1 MSYKKGKLLGIILL
15 VMLLWGCEKKVPIVE
30 NTEVNILEIM
40 ASEAQSSIIKEDA
53 TFTLTTDSPVTE
65 AYLKENLMVS
75 PQMDF
80 KLKTLSNTSYELVP
94 TSPLDT
100 GSVISLKHHNE
111 THVAGWAFQVGDA
124 LTVKST
130 YPAEGADAVPVSTGI
145 EITFNNPIDAGM
157 LPFLTMEP
165 QVAFEHKIEGNK
177 ITLIP
182 EGLEEDVKYRLHL
195 SKAYENKLGKSL
207 TEDFETHFMTSG
219 QSTAQTQTEMTMTLD
234 LPNEAFFSSFFH
246 SYTPEVKTKIYSF
259 KDDMQFKEVVKA
271 YIHDEAYYRFPNK
284 RIPYDALTL
293 VFDENVPYRDDKDM
307 PHLALPG
314 LKEGNYLIVI
324 ETGATTYIDF
334 KQVSPYSLYYE
345 VSKDHPLLWCLDS
358 SSGETLSGL
367 NVLVNDSVK
376 TQTQADGVALLE
388 GAAPEDFISIQTPRG
403 SLYLPVKR
411 IRDQDHNR
419 EQYSYFEHIRNS
431 YSDSVDPDVRN
442 YFLYT
447 DRDVYK
453 PSETVHFYGM
463 VRLEDDKKLSEV
475 TVDFLGPDNERLERK
490 VIKVDDFG
498 TFSGGFDL
506 PVYESFFRIEV
517 SYAEHYIGSIYINS
531 THYIKPEF
539 TIHSQIDKKLI
550 GPNDSVILSGE
561 VAYFDKTPAVAMPL
575 ECVGSMTYGSES
587 ERARETVTT
596 DSNGAYS
603 LSFTPKY
610 DYRNSDPFWYQ
621 ITTANKL
628 AENKDVYTESDV
640 FVFPSEVIFNA
651 DMIEDEEAGKFHI
664 RVKTHALKMPLDPTD
679 VKSREDYMG
688 APLDKEIHMTLTE
701 SYVEEIETGSF
712 YDPILK
718 INVKQY
724 EYKRIENTIDV
735 ATFFTEKG
743 YAERTYDFDPTRTYE
758 FSASLEDVPGHEIWV
773 RDYLYKS
780 SYTTESDASP
790 YFKETSPYNIGDRV
804 LEELIIPD
812 NINRSPQEK
821 VLFIEY
827 RKDYLSHRVSTQLE
841 YETTFTEEMAPNHIL
856 KGIYYDG
863 KQFRVGSYAPE
874 TSIRMAMTEKQLKF
888 EIETDQSHY
897 RPGDTVNISVKTSS
911 DGNSGKAMP
920 ASFVLSVVD
929 EAYFA
934 VFPQTLDA
942 HGTFFMHQYDTGV
955 YEFYHTGYKPYAN
968 LSEMGGGP
976 DMDDGIVRESFK
988 DTAAFISGTT
998 DASGSAQLSFELPDN
1013 ITSWRLTFAG
1023 VSGQHD
1029 VGTHVEKRIS
1039 TLPFYGRLIMGES
1052 YVKGEQPS
1060 IMLRAGGEKINWEAQ
1075 VKYKVVLSNASGV
1088 IKTESVTGL
1097 PKAYTKVAFGDLAPG
1112 EYTLRV
1118 HAEQGAYKDAIENTF
1133 NVVDSKVA
1141 FTALKRNLSSENFAL
1156 SNSKGFT
1163 GLSLWHVNSKALSE
1177 KLWALVQNQ
1186 TDRLEWLLSGEEVRR
1201 FLQNK
1206 SLKPDLL
1213 THFTDYDGGIKP
1225 LLNASS
1231 DVNLTAQV
1239 AALEPSYLSKV
1250 SATNYFSSSLNP
1262 QYSDLREITSAFWG
1276 LASLGEPVLYDLILF
1291 DQEMADK
1298 SLSEKDKIVL
1308 GNAFVA
1314 LGANNRAYEIYESVE
1329 KKASNL
1335 DTEDTFKLAYLGAQL
1350 GAESSESWYALA
1362 ESKLP
1367 KLQEQHTFQLLQL
1380 IYLKSQHRKLTPVEV
1395 QYRLDGKEEKV
1406 TLDSPWPVQ
1415 LSIYPQTAFEFK
1427 GATGEL
1433 SVDENYLGSLDTVQF
1448 EDIPGYSITRSVD
1461 TSQVKLSGLIH
1472 VTLTVDC
1479 PLNKDGALIYETIP
1493 SGFSVV
1499 EPRPTGEDKQIIF
1512 YTSPNKFTREVFKYT
1527 LKAKQEGRY
1536 ILEPSIMTVD
1546 HTQFE
1551 KIEPIILEVSQ

>member
-1 MSYKKGKLLGIILL
+1 MSYKKVKLLGIILL
-15 VMLLWGCEKKVPIVE
+15 VILLGGCEKKVPIVE
-30 NTEVNILEIM
+30 NVEINILEIM
-40 ASEAQSSIIKEDA
+40 ASEAQSSVIKEDA
-53 TFTLTTDSPVTE
+53 TFTLTTNTPVTE

-75 PQMDF
+75 PQMDY
-80 KLKTLSNTSYELVP
+80 KLTPLSDTSYELVP

-124 LTVKST
+124 LIVKST
-130 YPAEGADAVPVSTGI
+130 YPAEGASAVPVSTGI
-145 EITFNNPIDAGM
+145 EIMFNNPIDAGI

-165 QVAFEHKIEGNK
+165 QVSFEHKIEGNK

-182 EGLEEDVKYRLHL
+182 KELDEDVKYSLRL

-207 TEDFETHFMTSG
+207 TKDFETYFMTSG
-219 QSTAQTQTEMTMTLD
+219 QSTAESKTEMTMTLD
-234 LPNEAFFSSFFH
+234 LPNEVFFSSFFY
-246 SYTPEVKTKIYSF
+246 SDSPKVKTKIYAF
-259 KDDMQFKEVVKA
+259 KDGVQFKEVVKA
-271 YIHDEAYYRFPNK
+271 YIRDEEYYRFPNK

-293 VFDENVPYRDDKDM
+293 VFDESVPYRDDKDM
-307 PHLALPG
+307 PYLALPG
-314 LKEGNYLIVI
+314 LEEGKYLIVV

-345 VSKDHPLLWCLDS
+345 FSKDQTLMWCLDS

-367 NVLVNDSVK
+367 DVLVNDSLK
-376 TQTQADGVALLE
+376 TQTQADGVAILE

-403 SLYLPVKR
+403 PLYLPVKR

-419 EQYSYFEHIRNS
+419 EQYSYFEYFRNS
-431 YSDSVDPDVRN
+431 YSDSLDPDVRN

-463 VRLEDDKKLSEV
+463 VRLENDKKLNEV
-475 TVDFLGPDNERLERK
+475 TVDLLGPDDERLERK
-490 VIKVDDFG
+490 IIKVDDFG
-498 TFSGGFDL
+498 TFTGDFDL

-517 SYAEHYIGSIYINS
+517 TNEAYYIGNIYISS

-539 TIHSQIDKKLI
+539 TIKSQIDKKLI
-550 GPNDSVILSGE
+550 GPSESVTLTGE

-575 ECVGSMTYGSES
+575 ECVGSMTYGSDN
-587 ERARETVTT
+587 ERVRENVKT

-603 LSFTPKY
+603 LAFSPKY
-610 DYRNSDPFWYQ
+610 DYRDSAPFWYQ
-621 ITTANKL
+621 IKTANEM
-628 AENKDVYTESDV
+628 AENKDVYTESEV

-651 DMIEDEEAGKFHI
+651 DMVEDEEAGKFRI
-664 RVKTHALKMPLDPTD
+664 RVKTHALKMPVDPSD
-679 VKSREDYMG
+679 VQSPEDYMG

-701 SYVEEIETGSF
+701 SYVEEIETGSV

-718 INVKQY
+718 INVKQN

-735 ATFFTEKG
+735 ATVHTENG
-743 YAERTYDFDPTRTYE
+743 YAELTYDFDPTRTYE
-758 FSASLEDVPGHEIWV
+758 FSASLEDVPGHEIKV
-773 RDYLYKS
+773 RDYLYKRT
-780 SYTTESDASP
+780 YTTESDASP
-790 YFKETSPYNIGDRV
+790 YFKWTPPYLIGNRV
-804 LEELIIPD
+804 LEELIIPET
-812 NINRSPQEK
+812 IERSPQEK

-827 RKDYLSHRVSTQLE
+827 RKDYLRHSVSTQLK
-841 YETTFTEEMAPNHIL
+841 YESTFTEEMAPNYIL

-863 KQFRVGSYAPE
+863 KRFRVGAYASE
-874 TSIRMAMTEKQLKF
+874 TSIQMADTEKQLKF
-888 EIETDQSHY
+888 EIETDQSQY

-911 DGNSGKAMP
+911 DGNSGKAIP

-934 VFPQTLDA
+934 VFPQKLDA
-942 HGTFFMHQYDTGV
+942 HGQFYETQYGTGV
-955 YEFYHTGYKPYAN
+955 HDFYYTGYRPYAN

-976 DMDDGIVRESFK
+976 DMGDGIIREAFK

-998 DASGSAQLSFELPDN
+998 DASGTAQLSFELPDN
-1013 ITSWRLTFAG
+1013 ITSWRLTLAG
-1023 VSGQHD
+1023 VSGRHD

-1039 TLPFYGRLIMGES
+1039 TLPFYGRLIMGET
-1052 YVKGEQPS
+1052 YVKGEKPS
-1060 IMLRAGGEKINWEAQ
+1060 IMLRAGGEKINWAAD
-1075 VKYKVVLSNASGV
+1075 VKYQVILSNASGT
-1088 IKTESVTGL
+1088 IKTDSVTGL
-1097 PKAYTKVAFGDLAPG
+1097 PKTYTKVAFGDLAPG
-1112 EYTLRV
+1112 EYTIRV
-1118 HAEQGAYKDAIENTF
+1118 HAEQGDYKDAIEDSF
-1133 NVVDSKVA
+1133 NVVDSKVS
-1141 FTALKRNLSSENFAL
+1141 FTALKRNLSSNNFSL
-1156 SNSKGFT
+1156 SNPKGFT
-1163 GLSLWHVNSKALSE
+1163 GLSLWHVDSKALSE
-1177 KLWALVQNQ
+1177 KLWTLVLYKK
-1186 TDRLEWLLSGEEVRR
+1186 DRLEWLLSGEEVRR
-1201 FLQNK
+1201 FVHNE

-1231 DVNLTAQV
+1231 EVGLTAQV
-1239 AALEPSYLSKV
+1239 AAVEQGYLSKV
-1250 SATNYFSSSLNP
+1250 SATYYFSSTLNS
-1262 QYSDLREITSAFWG
+1262 QYSDLSERLSAFWG

-1298 SLSEKDKIVL
+1298 SLSEKNRIEL
-1308 GNAFVA
+1308 GNAFA
-1314 LGANNRAYEIYESVE
+1314 GLGAYNRAYEIYESVE

-1335 DTEDTFKLAYLGAQL
+1335 DAEDAFKLAYLGAQL
-1350 GAESSESWYALA
+1350 GAQSSESWYALA

-1367 KLQEQHTFQLLQL
+1367 KLSEQHTFQLLQL
-1380 IYLKSQHRKLTPVEV
+1380 MYLKSQHRKLTPVEV

-1406 TLDSPWPVQ
+1406 ILDSPWPLQ

-1427 GATGEL
+1427 GVNGEL

-1448 EDIPGYSITRSVD
+1448 EDIPEYSITRSVD

-1472 VTLTVDC
+1472 VTLTVDF
-1479 PLNKDGALIYETIP
+1479 PLNKDGALIYETVP

-1499 EPRPTGEDKQIIF
+1499 DPRPTSEDNQMIF
-1512 YTSPNKFTREVFKYT
+1512 YTSSGKVTQEVFKYT
-1527 LKAKQEGRY
+1527 LMAKQEGRY
-1536 ILEPSIMTVD
+1536 ILEPSIMTVG

-1551 KIEPIILEVSQ
+1551 KNEPIVLEVNQ